1 MTSSGVDRDRAVWAR
16 GTARSL
22 VAGVFVVANLTLI
35 ALWSSVAST
44 LPDLRGLVV
53 ASIATLAV
61 GIVCLV
67 AVIVLGSCRRAS
79 SAANLLAT
87 IAVAQLIAGFTAM
100 TLLGAFDD
108 LFALQIFLA
117 TMVSSVT
124 VLVLGVATL
133 SRRARGPASG
143 RPRATTARPPRGTR
157 QGPPPPAGVQRRTR

>member
-1 MTSSGVDRDRAVWAR
+1 MTSSGVDGDRAVLAR

-22 VAGVFVVANLTLI
+22 VAGVFVVVNLTLI
-35 ALWSSVAST
+35 AMWSSVAST

-53 ASIATLAV
+53 ASIGTLSV

-67 AVIVLGSCRRAS
+67 AVIVLGARRRAG
-79 SAANLLAT
+79 SAATLLAT
-87 IAVAQLIAGFTAM
+87 VAVAQLIAGFTAM

-117 TMVSSVT
+117 TMVSSVA
-124 VLVLGVATL
+124 VLVLGVSTL

-143 RPRATTARPPRGTR
+143 RPRPTTARPPRGTR
-157 QGPPPPAGVQRRTR
+157 PGPPPPAGGQRRTR

>member
-1 MTSSGVDRDRAVWAR
+1 VTSSGVGGDRAVFAR

-22 VAGVFVVANLTLI
+22 VAAVFVVVNLTLVL
-35 ALWSSVAST
+35 LWSSVAST

-61 GIVCLV
+61 GIVCLM
-67 AVIVLGSCRRAS
+67 AVIVLGACRRAS

-100 TLLGAFDD
+100 TLLGAFAD

-124 VLVLGVATL
+124 VLILGVATL

-143 RPRATTARPPRGTR
+143 RPRATTAHRPHRGR
-157 QGPPPPAGVQRRTR
+157 LAPPAPDAVRRRTH